1 MNNQTHTPPMSYSR
15 PAGVPM
21 EPAEPQAVAE
31 RRVWMAMRQGML
43 LIVAA
48 IEDYLAIPKDKSALV
63 ARRVN

>member
-31 RRVWMAMRQGML
+31 RRVWMALRQGLL
-43 LIVAA
+43 LIVTAV
-48 IEDYLAIPKDKSALV
+48 EEYLAIPREKSALV
-63 ARRVN
+63 ARRSN

>member
-1 MNNQTHTPPMSYSR
+1 MNETTHTPPASYSR
-15 PAGVPM
+15 PAGVIM
-21 EPAEPQAVAE
+21 DTSEPQVIAE
-31 RRVWMAMRQGML
+31 RRVWMAMRQGLL